1 MLFRNFLY
9 LPPKTIELQQ
19 KLNKLDI
26 YIILWMR
33 LQGNLLK
40 QNLQLKKK
48 KWLNCL
54 LFSQIR
60 MLKNREKGSSQ
71 FPRDKSNIFK
81 LLS

>member
-48 KWLNCL
+48 
-54 LFSQIR
+54 
-60 MLKNREKGSSQ
+60 MV
-71 FPRDKSNIFK
+71 K
-81 LLS
+81 LLIIFPN